1 MKSKNT
7 LLKLAIAFIGITL
20 LILAYIIIVD
30 ALQGHV
36 NWVTLLVAL
45 AEGSLLSSLIKMLQD
60 SGKQKRTL
68 INKGFFRLKTK
79 PFGTTVSKFFFLWII
94 DIIEIIIAMR

>member
-20 LILAYIIIVD
+20 LILAYIIIGD
-30 ALQGHV
+30 ALQGHL

-45 AEGSLLSSLIKMLQD
+45 AEGSLLYQLMTVMSDD
-60 SGKQKRTL
+60 ST
-68 INKGFFRLKTK
+68 
-79 PFGTTVSKFFFLWII
+79 
-94 DIIEIIIAMR
+94 D

>member
-30 ALQGHV
+30 ALQVHV
-36 NWVTLLVAL
+36 DWVTLLVAL
-45 AEGSLLSSLIKMLQD
+45 SEGSILSSLIKMFQD
-60 SGKQKRTL
+60 SV
-68 INKGFFRLKTK
+68 N
-79 PFGTTVSKFFFLWII
+79 
-94 DIIEIIIAMR
+94 

>member
-45 AEGSLLSSLIKMLQD
+45 AEGSLLSSLIKILQD
-60 SGKQKRTL
+60 SGK
-68 INKGFFRLKTK
+68 
-79 PFGTTVSKFFFLWII
+79 
-94 DIIEIIIAMR
+94 

>member
-36 NWVTLLVAL
+36 DWVTLLVTL

-60 SGKQKRTL
+60 SGK
-68 INKGFFRLKTK
+68 
-79 PFGTTVSKFFFLWII
+79 
-94 DIIEIIIAMR
+94 

>member
-20 LILAYIIIVD
+20 LILAYIIIVG

-36 NWVTLLVAL
+36 NWVTLLVTL
-45 AEGSLLSSLIKMLQD
+45 VEGSLLSSLIKMLQD
-60 SGKQKRTL
+60 SGK
-68 INKGFFRLKTK
+68 
-79 PFGTTVSKFFFLWII
+79 
-94 DIIEIIIAMR
+94 

>member
-36 NWVTLLVAL
+36 DWVTLLVV
-45 AEGSLLSSLIKMLQD
+45 
-60 SGKQKRTL
+60 T
-68 INKGFFRLKTK
+68 
-79 PFGTTVSKFFFLWII
+79 
-94 DIIEIIIAMR
+94 